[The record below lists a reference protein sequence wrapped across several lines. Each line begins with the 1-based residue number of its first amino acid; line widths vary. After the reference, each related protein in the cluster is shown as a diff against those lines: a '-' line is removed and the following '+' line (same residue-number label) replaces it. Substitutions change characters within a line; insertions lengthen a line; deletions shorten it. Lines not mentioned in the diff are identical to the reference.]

1 MLTST
6 VSSGGDIFHRNA
18 HRHSHSLTEIF
29 VVSPLPHPH
38 HPPPHT
44 LQHVPNI
51 LVLCVVRRCPR
62 TFPLIFFYLPS
73 CHHHQFSVAL
83 TTLASCVSYKNT
95 HPDKFVY
102 LLERCLAIFFFLT
115 VYLRP
120 FPLTQTPYPR
130 QALPYPTSLR
140 VGG

>member
-18 HRHSHSLTEIF
+18 HPHSHSLTEIF

-38 HPPPHT
+38 HTHTPTLRSQHTCLVRCQCANVPFDILLSPFLSSSSIFRCLDDSRLLRVLQKHASRQICLPPREMSGH
-44 LQHVPNI
+44 
-51 LVLCVVRRCPR
+51 
-62 TFPLIFFYLPS
+62 IFFSDRLFAP
-73 CHHHQFSVAL
+73 L
-83 TTLASCVSYKNT
+83 
-95 HPDKFVY
+95 
-102 LLERCLAIFFFLT
+102 
-115 VYLRP
+115 
-120 FPLTQTPYPR
+120 PLTQTPYPR